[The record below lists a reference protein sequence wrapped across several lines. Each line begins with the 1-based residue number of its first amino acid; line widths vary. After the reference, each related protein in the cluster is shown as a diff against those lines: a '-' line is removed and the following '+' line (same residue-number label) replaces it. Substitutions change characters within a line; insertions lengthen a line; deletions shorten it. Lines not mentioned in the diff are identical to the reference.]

1 MIQQIVRDR
10 LRTGAARGAMSELL
24 TGERARIFYTDPPWG
39 PGMMTYFQNLA
50 EKETGQEV
58 ERVTYDELLRDLCQQ
73 ASAQTDG
80 PVIIEYG
87 TQWFTDVQSIGTA
100 AGLIPEITILTPY
113 AGGQYHVHVFSS
125 PTVSVRGEARAPEY
139 TLAVTAAKTGLQ
151 VVKAVIAP
159 WVVEDGI
166 LVDLCSGFGLM
177 AKAAKAA
184 KMRFYGNELNPKRLK
199 RNHLW

>member
-1 MIQQIVRDR
+1 MLQQLGTDR
-10 LRTGAARGAMSELL
+10 LRDGAAHGAMEELL
-24 TGERARIFYTDPPWG
+24 QGSRARIFYTDPPWG

-50 EKETGQEV
+50 EKATGLAV
-58 ERVTYDELLRDLCQQ
+58 DRITYDDLLRDLCTQ
-73 ASAQTDG
+73 AAANTDG

-87 TQWFTDVQSIGTA
+87 TQWSDDVQAIGLEC
-100 AGLIPEITILTPY
+100 GLTPEITISTRY

-125 PTVSVRGEARAPEY
+125 PTTSVRAEARAPEY
-139 TLAVTAAKTGLQ
+139 QVAVTSGKTGLQ

-159 WVVEDGI
+159 WVVEDAI

-177 AKAAKAA
+177 AKAAKKA